1 MIVQQGRTSRRTHP
15 SAGPVRPARVT
26 GYSST
31 SCLWTKDPRGT
42 RGHRTG
48 KEGGWHRKSRAVR
61 IPSLSVNPREREV
74 RMPEC
79 DLCQADGATEDEAE
93 AEESEP
99 DDCWMSDEMSLSEG
113 EISGGQP
120 KR

>member
-1 MIVQQGRTSRRTHP
+1 
-15 SAGPVRPARVT
+15 
-26 GYSST
+26 
-31 SCLWTKDPRGT
+31 
-42 RGHRTG
+42 
-48 KEGGWHRKSRAVR
+48 
-61 IPSLSVNPREREV
+61 
-74 RMPEC
+74 MPEC

-99 DDCWMSDEMSLSEG
+99 EICWMSDEMSLSEG